1 MRLLFPWDTIGDHP
15 LNAVDRVRCA
25 HIQSY
30 RLTLKGVDENM
41 HTTEETKYQ
50 VEGGLLQVGDV
61 RKGAAVLQLFLV

>member
-1 MRLLFPWDTIGDHP
+1 MLLIRRDTVRYHP
-15 LNAVDRVRCA
+15 LNAVDRVRCF
-25 HIQSY
+25 HVQSD